1 MYEEPLKR
9 KNNTPVCNSRESWNP
24 LLQTLTSFWIPALAR
39 ITIIFDTNQTTKRS
53 SGLPTL

>member
-9 KNNTPVCNSRESWNP
+9 KNNTPVCHSRESWNA

-39 ITIIFDTNQTTKRS
+39 ITIIFDTNQT
-53 SGLPTL
+53 PTNFVGAR